1 MSLWIVDD
9 VRFVVDD
16 KGTRKSVRDVGPK
29 MDIGRLIPF
38 WLIKLDIAME
48 TGQLCCYVSGTEDEH
63 SSEINI
69 A

>member
-1 MSLWIVDD
+1 
-9 VRFVVDD
+9 
-16 KGTRKSVRDVGPK
+16 

-38 WLIKLDIAME
+38 WLIKLDIVRKEE